1 MSFDGVGPEMVHVA
15 VNTDPLQ
22 MLLQEESTKTHYGL
36 KVRNIPHIKIS
47 EMNELKVWYE
57 FGEKIGEGGFG
68 IVMAVKEKSN
78 NKEWAMKLISKST
91 AGDNIRMVEQEIQ
104 ILKLIHHP
112 HIIYLDKIFES
123 PKKMYLVFERCHVDF
138 AKIYNERK
146 PFAEKIARKII
157 SELVDAVAYLHKYEI
172 VHRDLKMENIL
183 LGENPLD
190 PTDEY
195 YIKLTDFGLSSIVK
209 SGKGIESMLHE
220 FCGTIYYMAPEMI
233 TFRSYSQ
240 MCDMWSVGVIL
251 YMLVIGKYPFYGKND
266 KEIQIKICTQSP
278 KFDTKLSQE
287 LEDLILLLL
296 VKDPV
301 KRIRATEVLQHP
313 WISSKKMS
321 KAMYSYNIMDKMKEW
336 KSEMTVETGAVSDW
350 VMTPDEAIEANRS
363 QTKQAM
369 NLPKTNINFDRA
381 SRRMSNPKKI
391 SPKEQL
397 LKPSPKPTMKGQ
409 SSKKRVN

>member
-1 MSFDGVGPEMVHVA
+1 MSFDRECPEMVHVA

-22 MLLQEESTKTHYGL
+22 MLLQDEFTKTQHYGL
-36 KVRNIPHIKIS
+36 KVRNIPHTKIS
-47 EMNELKVWYE
+47 EMNELKVWYD

-68 IVMAVKEKSN
+68 IVMAVREKSN
-78 NKEWAMKLISKST
+78 NKQWAMKLISKST
-91 AGDNIRMVEQEIQ
+91 AGDRIKMVEQEIQ

-123 PKKMYLVFERCHVDF
+123 PKKMYLVFERCHADF

-146 PFAEKIARKII
+146 PFAEKIAKKII

-172 VHRDLKMENIL
+172 VHRDLKLENIL

-240 MCDMWSVGVIL
+240 MCDMWSIGVIL
-251 YMLVIGKYPFYGKND
+251 YMLVIGKFPFYGKTE
-266 KEIQIKICTQSP
+266 KEIQVKICTQSP
-278 KFDTKLSQE
+278 KFDAKLSQE
-287 LEDLILLLL
+287 VEDLILLLL

-313 WISSKKMS
+313 WILSKKMS
-321 KAMYSYNIMDKMKEW
+321 RTMHYNIMDKMKEW

-350 VMTPDEAIEANRS
+350 VMAPDDVIEINRS

-381 SRRMSNPKKI
+381 SRRMSNPKKP
-391 SPKEQL
+391 SLKEQVTRA
-397 LKPSPKPTMKGQ
+397 KPKGQ
-409 SSKKRVN
+409 SGKKRVN